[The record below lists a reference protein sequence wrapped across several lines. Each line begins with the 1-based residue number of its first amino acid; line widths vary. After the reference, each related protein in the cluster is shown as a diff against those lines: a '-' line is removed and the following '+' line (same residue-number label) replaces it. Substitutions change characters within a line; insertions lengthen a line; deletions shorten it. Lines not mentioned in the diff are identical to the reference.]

1 MIKGK
6 DLINKIKEK
15 NFKDEVLE
23 KLEELEIEEKK
34 YIWDRIHSDVEV
46 FIINKDGGIEKST
59 GGSEYS
65 EDVIIENNNEYVR
78 EDFAKYEKIKRKY
91 EYQLRKATTKAWEE
105 YSEDINW
112 HNGNQGKYYLS
123 SNYNTNGLEV
133 TCCSFYKYL
142 PDYYYFPTQENC
154 EKFIKENKELINKF
168 FNLKEEI

>member
-6 DLINKIKEK
+6 DLINKIK
-15 NFKDEVLE
+15 
-23 KLEELEIEEKK
+23 EKK

-46 FIINKDGGIEKST
+46 FIINKYGGIEKST

-78 EDFAKYEKIKRKY
+78 EDFAKYKKIKRKY

-105 YSEDINW
+105 YNEDIDWN
-112 HNGNQGKYYLS
+112 NKDQCKYFIRYYYNFDDNIAADWVAEM
-123 SNYNTNGLEV
+123 SN
-133 TCCSFYKYL
+133 L
-142 PDYYYFPTQENC
+142 PYYYYFPTNNSC
-154 EKFIKENKELINKF
+154 ARFIKKNKELINKF

>member
-46 FIINKDGGIEKST
+46 FIINKYGGIEKST

-91 EYQLRKATTKAWEE
+91 EYELRKATTKAWEE
-105 YSEDINW
+105 YNEDIDWNNKDQCKYFIRYYYN
-112 HNGNQGKYYLS
+112 NGRIFTTWAS
-123 SNYNTNGLEV
+123 TISN
-133 TCCSFYKYL
+133 L
-142 PDYYYFPTQENC
+142 PYYYYFPTNKSC
-154 EKFIKENKELINKF
+154 KKFIEENKNLIR
-168 FNLKEEI
+168 EWY